1 MAAEALTSALPRITP
16 LVLERRA
23 EAFDNDGW
31 LFELKYE
38 ASARCWR
45 STAPA
50 RGSSRAIG
58 IASSTST
65 PSRRCWRSACALTD
79 AILVASSALLL
90 SIAPRLPSMSLA
102 AYPDVFSGRYEAF
115 HRSIEY

>member
-1 MAAEALTSALPRITP
+1 MLAKRLR
-16 LVLERRA
+16 V
-23 EAFDNDGW
+23 
-31 LFELKYE
+31 
-38 ASARCWR
+38 
-45 STAPA
+45 
-50 RGSSRAIG
+50 
-58 IASSTST
+58 
-65 PSRRCWRSACALTD
+65 TD